1 MRTIVMSLAVLSLCT
16 LAFAGCMT
24 MSDEERCKK
33 EGGVWN
39 NRMCERPTR

>member
-1 MRTIVMSLAVLSLCT
+1 
-16 LAFAGCMT
+16 

-39 NRMCERPTR
+39 NRMCERQAR

>member
-1 MRTIVMSLAVLSLCT
+1 MRKIVPSLVILALFTLS
-16 LAFAGCMT
+16 FAGCMT

-39 NRMCERPTR
+39 NRMCERQAR